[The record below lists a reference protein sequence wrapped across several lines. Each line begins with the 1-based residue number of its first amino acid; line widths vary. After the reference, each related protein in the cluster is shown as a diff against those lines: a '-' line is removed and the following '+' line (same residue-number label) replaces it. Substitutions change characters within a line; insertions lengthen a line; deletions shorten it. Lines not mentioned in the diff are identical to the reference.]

1 MLFEIILDKL
11 KRILVLSHELY
22 LLVLAFVCIYVSITD
37 LLYRKIQNYSL
48 LILLLLQI
56 FFSPLDI
63 QVTTFFLVIG
73 IGLILY
79 SLIFVGAG
87 DIKYAA
93 VLSLTIPL
101 YELPLAYITT
111 AFAGGFLAI
120 IYLISKKLISN
131 MSRSQEGIPYGIAI
145 SVGFYLVILTQSTP
159 NI

>member
-1 MLFEIILDKL
+1 MF
-11 KRILVLSHELY
+11 
-22 LLVLAFVCIYVSITD
+22 
-37 LLYRKIQNYSL
+37 
-48 LILLLLQI
+48 QI

>member
-48 LILLLLQI
+48 LLLLLFQI
-56 FFSPLDI
+56 FFTIRYSSYNI
-63 QVTTFFLVIG
+63 FLVIG